1 MARVAF
7 NVLTLAERLPLQVES
22 LEVWGTTLLIGTNE
36 GHLLRYQ
43 VPEVPSEDG
52 RKQMQTISH
61 EINWA
66 KKPVSQMQVLYVSSV
81 CCLLSSFIFFLFKY
95 SCLQIDMECRRTIVT
110 FWWQRQMSRSRRT
123 SCRTWRRE
131 CRP

>member
-1 MARVAF
+1 MARVEF

-81 CCLLSSFIFFLFKY
+81 FCLLSSVFLL
-95 SCLQIDMECRRTIVT
+95 S
-110 FWWQRQMSRSRRT
+110 S
-123 SCRTWRRE
+123 
-131 CRP
+131 